1 MLHQG
6 CDVNCSDYDQRTG
19 LILAAGQGHNSVVRK
34 LIDAG
39 ATVNQQD
46 KLGSTA
52 LLEAVKAGH
61 DHTIE

>member
-1 MLHQG
+1 M
-6 CDVNCSDYDQRTG
+6 NCTDYDQRTG
-19 LILAAGQGHNSVVRK
+19 LILAAGQGHNMVVLK
-34 LIDAG
+34 LLDAG

-61 DHTIE
+61 DRTIE